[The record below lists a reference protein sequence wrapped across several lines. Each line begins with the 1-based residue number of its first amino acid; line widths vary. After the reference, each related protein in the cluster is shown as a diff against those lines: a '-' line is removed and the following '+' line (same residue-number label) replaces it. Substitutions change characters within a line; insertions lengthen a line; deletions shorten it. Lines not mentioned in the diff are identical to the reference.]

1 MSEPIAPVP
10 IPSGPDREQQIYTLG
25 LAGGSLSSPVPLFLL
40 EQKAK
45 ETLSP
50 TAYDYV
56 AGGAGGEDTIRAN
69 REAFYRWR
77 IVPRMLRNV
86 SQRDLSAEI
95 LGTRIAAPVILGPV
109 GVQGI
114 VHNESDVASARAA
127 AALGLPFVLS
137 TVSSRTIEE
146 VAQSA
151 EKAGN

>member
-56 AGGAGGEDTIRAN
+56 AGGARGEDTIPAH
-69 REAFYRWR
+69 REAFFRSR
-77 IVPRMLRNV
+77 LVPPMLRHV
-86 SQRDLSAEI
+86 SQRDLSLQL
-95 LGTRIAAPVILGPV
+95 LGSRLPPPRILGPL
-109 GVQGI
+109 GCQGLLY
-114 VHNESDVASARAA
+114 NRA
-127 AALGLPFVLS
+127 
-137 TVSSRTIEE
+137 
-146 VAQSA
+146 
-151 EKAGN
+151 